1 MRTNTTKTLIAL
13 VVTAAVAPM
22 SAAHA
27 SNVDVNN
34 FLVKAHG
41 ENFQEAVNAY
51 DNLNQR
57 DRMVVDGIAD
67 KTNLGGKFLDIKGAA
82 DQLAHTHTAPQGW
95 DSSKTQ
101 AFIDAAHAVAA
112 APNATTTP
120 SQADLKAHFAELK
133 RQQAIQEQGDG
144 ILKTVANKIRTQQQ
158 VDALNAAHKERFNE
172 LKAEA
177 VQAQGDGILKGVS
190 NRIRTQQ
197 QTDALQSAE
206 LTNMN
211 QDRTAPQ
218 SHALNTARVDRF
230 KQLAFEHGKAL
241 TLANQERTA
250 SQEVSLI
257 QTVSNHVDSVEKR
270 ANHANANATAALHMI
285 QRADKAIVAVTETVQ
300 GQQLEQ
306 MNRDRTANQHVQPV
320 VGHDG
325 ADGING
331 KDGANGKNGIDG
343 AAGKDG
349 VTTVITKVETDTATQ
364 NQVKANTK
372 AIAGTE
378 IELLGESNLRRV
390 SDVNLQHQI
399 NAANAKLQG
408 DELTQMNRDRTAN
421 QHVQPVV
428 GHDGADGVN
437 GKDGANGKNGI
448 DGAAGKDG
456 INGADGK
463 DGVTT
468 VITKV
473 ETDTVTQNQV
483 KANTAAIAK
492 QDRTNDVQT
501 GQIEVT
507 NLRINEDRASIAA
520 TNSRLTGDEL
530 TQMNRDRT
538 ANQHVQPVVGHDGAD
553 GVNGKDGANGKN
565 GIDGAAGKDG
575 VTTVITK
582 VEIDTATQNQ
592 VNVNTDDLKGLQ
604 LQQANRDR
612 TANQRVQPVVGH
624 DGVNGAKGANGK
636 DGVTTVIT
644 KVETDTATTQQVSNN
659 AASLRAVRTEQDAQG
674 EFVQHQAAFTH
685 QNSARL
691 DQDSADIAHNSQRID
706 QNAKRIDETKEDLKR
721 GLNNAAAMSSLHFN
735 GNRDSWALST
745 GSANGEGAALAG
757 GMQKS
762 LTEHT
767 AVTVQYSDSLSG
779 GYMVGAGIHGDW

>member
-1 MRTNTTKTLIAL
+1 MKTNTTKTLIAL
-13 VVTAAVAPM
+13 VVTAAVAPVT
-22 SAAHA
+22 AAHA
-27 SNVDVNN
+27 SNIDVNN
-34 FLVKAHG
+34 FLVKAHSK
-41 ENFQEAVNAY
+41 NFQEAVNAY

-67 KTNLGGKFLDIKGAA
+67 KTDLGGKFLDIKSAA
-82 DQLAHTHTAPQGW
+82 DRLAHTHTAPQGW

-101 AFIDAAHAVAA
+101 AFIDAA
-112 APNATTTP
+112 
-120 SQADLKAHFAELK
+120 
-133 RQQAIQEQGDG
+133 
-144 ILKTVANKIRTQQQ
+144 
-158 VDALNAAHKERFNE
+158 
-172 LKAEA
+172 
-177 VQAQGDGILKGVS
+177 
-190 NRIRTQQ
+190 
-197 QTDALQSAE
+197 
-206 LTNMN
+206 
-211 QDRTAPQ
+211 
-218 SHALNTARVDRF
+218 
-230 KQLAFEHGKAL
+230 
-241 TLANQERTA
+241 
-250 SQEVSLI
+250 
-257 QTVSNHVDSVEKR
+257 
-270 ANHANANATAALHMI
+270 
-285 QRADKAIVAVTETVQ
+285 
-300 GQQLEQ
+300 
-306 MNRDRTANQHVQPV
+306 
-320 VGHDG
+320 
-325 ADGING
+325 
-331 KDGANGKNGIDG
+331 NGKNGIDG

-349 VTTVITKVETDTATQ
+349 INGVDGKDGVTTIITKVETDTATQ

-428 GHDGADGVN
+428 GHDGV
-437 GKDGANGKNGI
+437 
-448 DGAAGKDG
+448 
-456 INGADGK
+456 NGADGK

-468 VITKV
+468 VITKF
-473 ETDTVTQNQV
+473 ETDTATQDQV

-520 TNSRLTGDEL
+520 TNARLTGDELTQMNIVRTANQHVQPVVGHDGADGINGKDGKDGVTTVITKVETDTATQNQVKANTAAMAKQDRTNDVQTGQIEVTNLRINEDRTSIAATNARLTGDEL

-575 VTTVITK
+575 INGADGKDGVTTIITK
-582 VEIDTATQNQ
+582 VETDTATQNQ

-604 LQQANRDR
+604 LQQANRDL
-612 TANQRVQPVVGH
+612 TANQHVQPVVGH
-624 DGVNGAKGANGK
+624 DGVNGANGK
-636 DGVTTVIT
+636 DGVTTIIT

-659 AASLRAVRTEQDAQG
+659 ATSLRTVRSEQAVQG
-674 EFVQHQAAFTH
+674 EFAQRQVTVNNQH
-685 QNSARL
+685 SARL
-691 DQDSADIAHNSQRID
+691 TQDSADIAHNSQRID

>member
-1 MRTNTTKTLIAL
+1 MKTNTTKTLIAL
-13 VVTAAVAPM
+13 IVTAAVAPV

-67 KTNLGGKFLDIKGAA
+67 KTDLGGKFLDIKGVAER
-82 DQLAHTHTAPQGW
+82 LAHTHTAPQGW

-101 AFIDAAHAVAA
+101 AFIDAA
-112 APNATTTP
+112 
-120 SQADLKAHFAELK
+120 
-133 RQQAIQEQGDG
+133 
-144 ILKTVANKIRTQQQ
+144 
-158 VDALNAAHKERFNE
+158 
-172 LKAEA
+172 
-177 VQAQGDGILKGVS
+177 
-190 NRIRTQQ
+190 
-197 QTDALQSAE
+197 
-206 LTNMN
+206 
-211 QDRTAPQ
+211 
-218 SHALNTARVDRF
+218 
-230 KQLAFEHGKAL
+230 
-241 TLANQERTA
+241 
-250 SQEVSLI
+250 
-257 QTVSNHVDSVEKR
+257 
-270 ANHANANATAALHMI
+270 
-285 QRADKAIVAVTETVQ
+285 
-300 GQQLEQ
+300 
-306 MNRDRTANQHVQPV
+306 
-320 VGHDG
+320 
-325 ADGING
+325 
-331 KDGANGKNGIDG
+331 NGKNGIDS
-343 AAGKDG
+343 ATGKDG
-349 VTTVITKVETDTATQ
+349 VTTTITKVETETATQ

-390 SDVNLQHQI
+390 SDANLQHQI

-428 GHDGADGVN
+428 GHDGVN
-437 GKDGANGKNGI
+437 GKDGV
-448 DGAAGKDG
+448 
-456 INGADGK
+456 NGADGK

-473 ETDTVTQNQV
+473 KTDTATQNQV
-483 KANTAAIAK
+483 KTNTATIAK

-520 TNSRLTGDEL
+520 TNARLTGDEL

-538 ANQHVQPVVGHDGAD
+538 ANQLVQPVVGHDGAD
-553 GVNGKDGANGKN
+553 GVNGKNGSDGTAGKDGVNGAN
-565 GIDGAAGKDG
+565 GKDG

-582 VEIDTATQNQ
+582 VETDTTTQNQ
-592 VNVNTDDLKGLQ
+592 VHVNSDDLKGLQ

-624 DGVNGAKGANGK
+624 DGANGK

-644 KVETDTATTQQVSNN
+644 NVETDTTTKQQVSNN
-659 AASLRAVRTEQDAQG
+659 MTSLRAVRTEQDAQG
-674 EFVQHQAAFTH
+674 EFVQRQVTVNNQH
-685 QNSARL
+685 SARL
-691 DQDSADIAHNSQRID
+691 TQDSADIAHNSQRID

>member
-1 MRTNTTKTLIAL
+1 MKTNTTKTLIAL
-13 VVTAAVAPM
+13 VVTVAVAPM

-67 KTNLGGKFLDIKGAA
+67 KTDLGGKFLDIKGAA

-95 DSSKTQ
+95 DYSKTQ
-101 AFIDAAHAVAA
+101 AFID
-112 APNATTTP
+112 T
-120 SQADLKAHFAELK
+120 
-133 RQQAIQEQGDG
+133 
-144 ILKTVANKIRTQQQ
+144 
-158 VDALNAAHKERFNE
+158 
-172 LKAEA
+172 
-177 VQAQGDGILKGVS
+177 
-190 NRIRTQQ
+190 
-197 QTDALQSAE
+197 
-206 LTNMN
+206 
-211 QDRTAPQ
+211 
-218 SHALNTARVDRF
+218 
-230 KQLAFEHGKAL
+230 
-241 TLANQERTA
+241 
-250 SQEVSLI
+250 
-257 QTVSNHVDSVEKR
+257 
-270 ANHANANATAALHMI
+270 
-285 QRADKAIVAVTETVQ
+285 
-300 GQQLEQ
+300 
-306 MNRDRTANQHVQPV
+306 
-320 VGHDG
+320 
-325 ADGING
+325 
-331 KDGANGKNGIDG
+331 ANGKNGIDG

-349 VTTVITKVETDTATQ
+349 INGKDGKDGVTTIITKVETDTATQ

-378 IELLGESNLRRV
+378 IELLGESNVRRV

-399 NAANAKLQG
+399 NVANAKLQG

-437 GKDGANGKNGI
+437 GKDG
-448 DGAAGKDG
+448 
-456 INGADGK
+456 K

-473 ETDTVTQNQV
+473 ETDTDTQNQV
-483 KANTAAIAK
+483 KANTATIAK

-520 TNSRLTGDEL
+520 TNARLTGDEL

-582 VEIDTATQNQ
+582 FETDTTTQNQ

-624 DGVNGAKGANGK
+624 DGV
-636 DGVTTVIT
+636 TTVIT
-644 KVETDTATTQQVSNN
+644 KVETDTTTKQQVSNN
-659 AASLRAVRTEQDAQG
+659 MTSLRAVRTEQDAQG
-674 EFVQHQAAFTH
+674 EFVQRQVTVNNQH
-685 QNSARL
+685 SARL
-691 DQDSADIAHNSQRID
+691 TQDSADIAHNSQRIN

>member
-1 MRTNTTKTLIAL
+1 MKTNTTKTLIAL
-13 VVTAAVAPM
+13 VVSAAVAPV

-67 KTNLGGKFLDIKGAA
+67 KTDLGGKFLDIKGVAER
-82 DQLAHTHTAPQGW
+82 LAHTHTAPQGW

-101 AFIDAAHAVAA
+101 AFIDAA
-112 APNATTTP
+112 
-120 SQADLKAHFAELK
+120 
-133 RQQAIQEQGDG
+133 
-144 ILKTVANKIRTQQQ
+144 
-158 VDALNAAHKERFNE
+158 
-172 LKAEA
+172 
-177 VQAQGDGILKGVS
+177 
-190 NRIRTQQ
+190 
-197 QTDALQSAE
+197 
-206 LTNMN
+206 
-211 QDRTAPQ
+211 
-218 SHALNTARVDRF
+218 
-230 KQLAFEHGKAL
+230 
-241 TLANQERTA
+241 
-250 SQEVSLI
+250 
-257 QTVSNHVDSVEKR
+257 
-270 ANHANANATAALHMI
+270 
-285 QRADKAIVAVTETVQ
+285 
-300 GQQLEQ
+300 
-306 MNRDRTANQHVQPV
+306 
-320 VGHDG
+320 
-325 ADGING
+325 
-331 KDGANGKNGIDG
+331 NGKNGIDS
-343 AAGKDG
+343 ATGKDG
-349 VTTVITKVETDTATQ
+349 VTTTITKVETDTATQ

-390 SDVNLQHQI
+390 SDANLQHQI

-428 GHDGADGVN
+428 GHDGVN

-456 INGADGK
+456 
-463 DGVTT
+463 VTT
-468 VITKV
+468 VIIKA
-473 ETDTVTQNQV
+473 ETDTATQNQV

-520 TNSRLTGDEL
+520 TNARLTGDEL
-530 TQMNRDRT
+530 TQMNIVRT
-538 ANQHVQPVVGHDGAD
+538 ANQHVQPVVGHNGAD

-575 VTTVITK
+575 INGVDGKDGVTTTITK
-582 VEIDTATQNQ
+582 FETDTTTQNQ
-592 VNVNTDDLKGLQ
+592 VHVNSDDLKGLQ

-624 DGVNGAKGANGK
+624 DGADGSNGK

-644 KVETDTATTQQVSNN
+644 KVETDASTTQQVSNN
-659 AASLRAVRTEQDAQG
+659 ATSLRAVRTEQDAQG
-674 EFVQHQAAFTH
+674 EFVQRQVTVNNQH
-685 QNSARL
+685 SARL
-691 DQDSADIAHNSQRID
+691 TQDSADIAHNSQRID

-779 GYMVGAGIHGDW
+779 GYMIGAGIHGDW

>member
-1 MRTNTTKTLIAL
+1 MKTNTTKTLIAL
-13 VVTAAVAPM
+13 VVTVAVAPV

-67 KTNLGGKFLDIKGAA
+67 KTDLGGKFLDIKGVAER
-82 DQLAHTHTAPQGW
+82 LAHTHTAPQGW

-101 AFIDAAHAVAA
+101 AFIDAA
-112 APNATTTP
+112 
-120 SQADLKAHFAELK
+120 
-133 RQQAIQEQGDG
+133 
-144 ILKTVANKIRTQQQ
+144 
-158 VDALNAAHKERFNE
+158 
-172 LKAEA
+172 
-177 VQAQGDGILKGVS
+177 
-190 NRIRTQQ
+190 
-197 QTDALQSAE
+197 
-206 LTNMN
+206 
-211 QDRTAPQ
+211 
-218 SHALNTARVDRF
+218 
-230 KQLAFEHGKAL
+230 
-241 TLANQERTA
+241 
-250 SQEVSLI
+250 
-257 QTVSNHVDSVEKR
+257 
-270 ANHANANATAALHMI
+270 
-285 QRADKAIVAVTETVQ
+285 
-300 GQQLEQ
+300 
-306 MNRDRTANQHVQPV
+306 
-320 VGHDG
+320 
-325 ADGING
+325 
-331 KDGANGKNGIDG
+331 NGKNGIDG

-349 VTTVITKVETDTATQ
+349 INGVDGKDGVTTIITKVETDTATQ
-364 NQVKANTK
+364 DQVKTNTK

-378 IELLGESNLRRV
+378 IELLGESNVRRV

-399 NAANAKLQG
+399 NVANAKLQG

-437 GKDGANGKNGI
+437 GKDG
-448 DGAAGKDG
+448 
-456 INGADGK
+456 K

-473 ETDTVTQNQV
+473 ETDTDTQNQV
-483 KANTAAIAK
+483 KANTATIAK

-520 TNSRLTGDEL
+520 TNARLTGDEL

-582 VEIDTATQNQ
+582 FETDTTTQNQ

-624 DGVNGAKGANGK
+624 DGV
-636 DGVTTVIT
+636 TTVIT
-644 KVETDTATTQQVSNN
+644 KVETDTTTKQQVSNN
-659 AASLRAVRTEQDAQG
+659 MTSLRAVRTEQDAQG
-674 EFVQHQAAFTH
+674 EFVQRQVTVNNQH
-685 QNSARL
+685 SARL
-691 DQDSADIAHNSQRID
+691 TQDSADIAHNSQRIN

>member
-1 MRTNTTKTLIAL
+1 MKANTTKTLIAL
-13 VVTAAVAPM
+13 VVTAAVAPV

-67 KTNLGGKFLDIKGAA
+67 KTDLGGKFLDIKGAA
-82 DQLAHTHTAPQGW
+82 DRLAHTHTAPQGW

-101 AFIDAAHAVAA
+101 AFIDAA
-112 APNATTTP
+112 
-120 SQADLKAHFAELK
+120 
-133 RQQAIQEQGDG
+133 
-144 ILKTVANKIRTQQQ
+144 
-158 VDALNAAHKERFNE
+158 
-172 LKAEA
+172 
-177 VQAQGDGILKGVS
+177 
-190 NRIRTQQ
+190 
-197 QTDALQSAE
+197 
-206 LTNMN
+206 
-211 QDRTAPQ
+211 
-218 SHALNTARVDRF
+218 
-230 KQLAFEHGKAL
+230 
-241 TLANQERTA
+241 
-250 SQEVSLI
+250 
-257 QTVSNHVDSVEKR
+257 
-270 ANHANANATAALHMI
+270 
-285 QRADKAIVAVTETVQ
+285 
-300 GQQLEQ
+300 
-306 MNRDRTANQHVQPV
+306 
-320 VGHDG
+320 
-325 ADGING
+325 
-331 KDGANGKNGIDG
+331 NGKNGIDS
-343 AAGKDG
+343 ATGKDG
-349 VTTVITKVETDTATQ
+349 VTTTITKVETDTATQ

-399 NAANAKLQG
+399 NTANAKLQG

-428 GHDGADGVN
+428 GHDGVN
-437 GKDGANGKNGI
+437 GKDGV
-448 DGAAGKDG
+448 
-456 INGADGK
+456 NGADGK

-468 VITKV
+468 IITQV
-473 ETDTVTQNQV
+473 ETDTATQNQV
-483 KANTAAIAK
+483 KTNTATIAK

-520 TNSRLTGDEL
+520 TNARLTGDEL
-530 TQMNRDRT
+530 TQMNIVRT

-575 VTTVITK
+575 VATVITK
-582 VEIDTATQNQ
+582 VETDTATQNQ

-604 LQQANRDR
+604 LQQANHDR
-612 TANQRVQPVVGH
+612 TASQHVQPVVGH
-624 DGVNGAKGANGK
+624 DGADGINGKDGANGKNGIDGTAGK

-644 KVETDTATTQQVSNN
+644 KVETDAATTQQVSNN
-659 AASLRAVRTEQDAQG
+659 VTSLRAVRTEQDAQG
-674 EFVQHQAAFTH
+674 EFVQRQVTVNNQH
-685 QNSARL
+685 SARL
-691 DQDSADIAHNSQRID
+691 TQDSADIAHNSQRID

>member
-1 MRTNTTKTLIAL
+1 MKTNTTKTLIAL
-13 VVTAAVAPM
+13 VVTAAVAPVT
-22 SAAHA
+22 AAHA
-27 SNVDVNN
+27 APV
-34 FLVKAHG
+34 
-41 ENFQEAVNAY
+41 
-51 DNLNQR
+51 
-57 DRMVVDGIAD
+57 
-67 KTNLGGKFLDIKGAA
+67 
-82 DQLAHTHTAPQGW
+82 TA
-95 DSSKTQ
+95 
-101 AFIDAAHAVAA
+101 AA
-112 APNATTTP
+112 APNATAA
-120 SQADLKAHFAELK
+120 SQPH
-133 RQQAIQEQGDG
+133 
-144 ILKTVANKIRTQQQ
+144 
-158 VDALNAAHKERFNE
+158 ALNA
-172 LKAEA
+172 
-177 VQAQGDGILKGVS
+177 
-190 NRIRTQQ
+190 
-197 QTDALQSAE
+197 
-206 LTNMN
+206 
-211 QDRTAPQ
+211 
-218 SHALNTARVDRF
+218 ARVDRF
-230 KQLAFEHGKAL
+230 KQLAFGHGKAL
-241 TLANQERTA
+241 TPANQKRTA

-306 MNRDRTANQHVQPV
+306 MNRDRTANQHVQPI

-325 ADGING
+325 ADGVNG
-331 KDGANGKNGIDG
+331 KDG

-349 VTTVITKVETDTATQ
+349 INGVDGKDGVTTIITKVETDTATQ

-437 GKDGANGKNGI
+437 GKDGA
-448 DGAAGKDG
+448 AGKDG
-456 INGADGK
+456 INGVDGK

-468 VITKV
+468 IITKV
-473 ETDTVTQNQV
+473 ETDTATQNQV
-483 KANTAAIAK
+483 KANTKAIAG
-492 QDRTNDVQT
+492 TE
-501 GQIEVT
+501 IELLGES
-507 NLRINEDRASIAA
+507 NLRRVSDANLQHQINAA
-520 TNSRLTGDEL
+520 NAKLQGDEL
-530 TQMNRDRT
+530 AQMNRDRT

-575 VTTVITK
+575 INGVDGKDGVTTIITK
-582 VEIDTATQNQ
+582 VETDTATQNQVKANTKAIAGTEIELLGESNLRRVSDANLQHQINAANAKLQGDELTQMNRDRTANQHVQPVVGHDGADGVNGKDGAAGKDGINGVDGKDGVTTIITKVETDTATQNQ

-624 DGVNGAKGANGK
+624 DGVNGANGK

-659 AASLRAVRTEQDAQG
+659 AISLRAVRSEQAVQG
-674 EFVQHQAAFTH
+674 VFVQRQTTVINQH
-685 QNSARL
+685 SARL
-691 DQDSADIAHNSQRID
+691 DQDSAAIAQNSQRID
-706 QNAKRIDETKEDLKR
+706 QNVKRIDETKEDLKR

-735 GNRDSWALST
+735 GNHDSWALST

-757 GMQKS
+757 GLQKS

-767 AVTVQYSDSLSG
+767 AVTFQYSDSLSG
-779 GYMVGAGIHGDW
+779 DYMVGAGIHGDW

>member
-1 MRTNTTKTLIAL
+1 MKTNTTKTLIAL

-82 DQLAHTHTAPQGW
+82 ERLAHTHTTPQGW
-95 DSSKTQ
+95 SSSKTQ
-101 AFIDAAHAVAA
+101 AFIDAA
-112 APNATTTP
+112 NG
-120 SQADLKAHFAELK
+120 KNG
-133 RQQAIQEQGDG
+133 IDG
-144 ILKTVANKIRTQQQ
+144 
-158 VDALNAAHKERFNE
+158 
-172 LKAEA
+172 
-177 VQAQGDGILKGVS
+177 
-190 NRIRTQQ
+190 
-197 QTDALQSAE
+197 
-206 LTNMN
+206 
-211 QDRTAPQ
+211 TA
-218 SHALNTARVDRF
+218 
-230 KQLAFEHGKAL
+230 GK
-241 TLANQERTA
+241 
-250 SQEVSLI
+250 
-257 QTVSNHVDSVEKR
+257 
-270 ANHANANATAALHMI
+270 
-285 QRADKAIVAVTETVQ
+285 
-300 GQQLEQ
+300 
-306 MNRDRTANQHVQPV
+306 
-320 VGHDG
+320 
-325 ADGING
+325 DGING
-331 KDGANGKNGIDG
+331 KDG
-343 AAGKDG
+343 KDG
-349 VTTVITKVETDTATQ
+349 VTTIITKFETDTATQ

-428 GHDGADGVN
+428 GHDGV
-437 GKDGANGKNGI
+437 
-448 DGAAGKDG
+448 
-456 INGADGK
+456 NGADGK

-473 ETDTVTQNQV
+473 ETDTAIQNQV

-553 GVNGKDGANGKN
+553 GINGKDGANGKN
-565 GIDGAAGKDG
+565 GIDSAAGKDGINGADGKDG
-575 VTTVITK
+575 VTTIITK
-582 VEIDTATQNQ
+582 VETDTATQNQ

-612 TANQRVQPVVGH
+612 TANQRVQPVVGV
-624 DGVNGAKGANGK
+624 DGK
-636 DGVTTVIT
+636 DSVTTVIT

-674 EFVQHQAAFTH
+674 EFVQRQVTVNNQH
-685 QNSARL
+685 SARL
-691 DQDSADIAHNSQRID
+691 TQDSADIAHNSQRID

>member
-1 MRTNTTKTLIAL
+1 MKTNTTKTLIAL

-41 ENFQEAVNAY
+41 KNFQEAVNAY

-67 KTNLGGKFLDIKGAA
+67 KTDLGGKFLDIKGVA
-82 DQLAHTHTAPQGW
+82 DRLAHTHTATPGW

-101 AFIDAAHAVAA
+101 AFIDV
-112 APNATTTP
+112 
-120 SQADLKAHFAELK
+120 
-133 RQQAIQEQGDG
+133 
-144 ILKTVANKIRTQQQ
+144 
-158 VDALNAAHKERFNE
+158 
-172 LKAEA
+172 
-177 VQAQGDGILKGVS
+177 
-190 NRIRTQQ
+190 
-197 QTDALQSAE
+197 
-206 LTNMN
+206 
-211 QDRTAPQ
+211 
-218 SHALNTARVDRF
+218 
-230 KQLAFEHGKAL
+230 
-241 TLANQERTA
+241 
-250 SQEVSLI
+250 
-257 QTVSNHVDSVEKR
+257 
-270 ANHANANATAALHMI
+270 
-285 QRADKAIVAVTETVQ
+285 
-300 GQQLEQ
+300 
-306 MNRDRTANQHVQPV
+306 
-320 VGHDG
+320 
-325 ADGING
+325 
-331 KDGANGKNGIDG
+331 ANGKNGIDG

-349 VTTVITKVETDTATQ
+349 INGVDGKDGVTTIITKVETDTATQ

-428 GHDGADGVN
+428 GHNGADGVN
-437 GKDGANGKNGI
+437 GKDGA
-448 DGAAGKDG
+448 AGKDG
-456 INGADGK
+456 INGVDGK

-473 ETDTVTQNQV
+473 ETDTATQNQV
-483 KANTAAIAK
+483 KANTAAMAK

-520 TNSRLTGDEL
+520 TNARLTGDELTQMNIVRTANQHVQPVVGHDGADGINGKDGKDGVTTVITKVETDTATQNQVKANTAAMAKQDRTNDVQTGQIEVTNLRINEDRTSIAATNARLTGDEL

-575 VTTVITK
+575 INGVDGKDGVTTIITK
-582 VEIDTATQNQ
+582 VETDTATQNQ

-604 LQQANRDR
+604 LQQANHDR
-612 TANQRVQPVVGH
+612 TASQHVQPVVGH
-624 DGVNGAKGANGK
+624 DGADGINGKDGANGKNGIDGTAGK

-659 AASLRAVRTEQDAQG
+659 AASLRAVRSEQAVQG
-674 EFVQHQAAFTH
+674 AFVQHQATVINQH
-685 QNSARL
+685 STRI
-691 DQDSADIAHNSQRID
+691 DQDSAAIAHNSQRID